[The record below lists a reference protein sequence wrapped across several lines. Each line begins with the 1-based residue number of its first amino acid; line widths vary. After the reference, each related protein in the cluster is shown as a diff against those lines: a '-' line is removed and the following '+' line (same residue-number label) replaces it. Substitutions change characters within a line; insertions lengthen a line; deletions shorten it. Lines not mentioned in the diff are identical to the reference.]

1 MIFTETE
8 LRGAY
13 LIDLEPFEDERGWFA
28 RTWDA
33 REFRDRGL
41 MHAPVQTSVS
51 HSGVRGTLR
60 GMHYQ
65 AAPFEEAKLVRCTRG
80 AVYDVIVDLRPDSAT
95 YLQHVGF
102 VLSEDNRRMLY
113 APEGFAHGFQ
123 TLEDGSEVIYQ
134 MSREHSP
141 EHARGVRFD
150 DPAFAIRWPLP
161 VTVISERDRTY
172 RDMSELP
179 IDRRPDTGGE
189 LDPVGEELHAL
200 IEDLYPICR
209 SITGDG
215 VRETLRGLAK
225 VAPIEI
231 HEVPTGTPVFDWTVP
246 KEWNVRNAWI
256 VAPDGTRIADLATS
270 NLHLM
275 SYSVPVRAR
284 MPLAELRGHL
294 HSLPE
299 QPDRIPYRTSYYRE
313 DWGFCLPHRVVE
325 GLADGEYEVLVDST
339 LEDGHLTYGE
349 CFLQGETDE
358 EVLISAHCC
367 HPSLAN
373 DNLSGVAVAAY
384 LAKELSERRTRYSYR
399 FLFAPGTIGA
409 ITWLALN
416 RDRTPDVAHGLVL
429 ACVGDGGPFTYKRSR
444 RGNATVDRAVEH
456 VLGLGG
462 IPHRVRD
469 YAPTGY
475 DERQFGSP
483 GFDLPMGSL
492 SRSVHGEFPE
502 YHTSADDLSFVT
514 PRALARSLDA
524 CRSVVDVL
532 ERDRRYRN
540 LKPECEPQ
548 LGRRGLYHAVG
559 GVDSSAGELAMLWV
573 LNLSDGEHGL
583 LDVAERSGLPFADVA
598 TAADRLL
605 EHGLL
610 APVDAALGAHGGAEV
625 TGDGDEHWFEGRF
638 A

>member
-1 MIFTETE
+1 M
-8 LRGAY
+8 
-13 LIDLEPFEDERGWFA
+13 
-28 RTWDA
+28 
-33 REFRDRGL
+33 
-41 MHAPVQTSVS
+41 
-51 HSGVRGTLR
+51 
-60 GMHYQ
+60 
-65 AAPFEEAKLVRCTRG
+65 
-80 AVYDVIVDLRPDSAT
+80 IVDLRWDSET

-102 VLSEDNRRMLY
+102 VLSEENRRMLY
-113 APEGFAHGFQ
+113 VPEGFAHGFQ
-123 TLEDGSEVIYQ
+123 TLEDGSEVTYQ

-141 EHARGVRFD
+141 EHARGARYD
-150 DPAFAIRWPLP
+150 DPAFEIRWPLP

-172 RDMSELP
+172 PDIGDVR
-179 IDRRPDTGGE
+179 IDLQPATGAGRE
-189 LDPVGEELHAL
+189 VDPVGEELHAL

-225 VAPIEI
+225 VAPVEV

-246 KEWNVRNAWI
+246 KEWNVRDAWI
-256 VAPDGTRIADLATS
+256 VAPDGARIADLATS

-284 MPLAELRGHL
+284 MPLAELREHL
-294 HSLPE
+294 HSLPD
-299 QPDRIPYRTSYYRE
+299 QPDLIPYRTSYYRE
-313 DWGFCLPHRVVE
+313 DWGFCLPHRAVE
-325 GLADGEYEVLVDST
+325 RLIEGEYEVLIDST

-349 CFLQGETDE
+349 CFLQGETDD

-373 DNLSGVAVAAY
+373 DNLSGVAVAAQ

-409 ITWLALN
+409 ITWLSLN
-416 RDRTPDVAHGLVL
+416 RDRASNIAHGLVL
-429 ACVGDGGPFTYKRSR
+429 ACVGDEGPFTYKRSR
-444 RGNATVDRAVEH
+444 RGSAAVDRAVEH
-456 VLGLGG
+456 VLALGG
-462 IPHRVRD
+462 TPHQVRD
-469 YAPTGY
+469 FAPTGY

-483 GFDLPMGSL
+483 GFDLPVGSL

-502 YHTSADDLSFVT
+502 YHTSADDLTFVT
-514 PRALARSLDA
+514 PGALARSLEV
-524 CRSVVDVL
+524 CRSVIDVL

-540 LKPECEPQ
+540 LNPECEPQ

-559 GVDSSAGELAMLWV
+559 GVDSTTAELAMLWV

-583 LDVAERSGLPFADVA
+583 LDIAERSHLAFADIA
-598 TAADRLL
+598 SAAETLL
-605 EHGLL
+605 DHGLL
-610 APVDAALGAHGGAEV
+610 APVAFDGDDDHGD
-625 TGDGDEHWFEGRF
+625 GDGDENGDGDGDGDGGGEERSVPGWF